1 VTSLI
6 KICGLSTP
14 DTLEAAIAAGADL
27 VGFVRFPRSP
37 RHVELDLG
45 RDLSEAARGRA
56 VRVLLVVDAEDPEL
70 DAAVAAI
77 DPDMI
82 QLHGHETPER
92 VAAIRVRYGVPIMK
106 AIGIAD
112 ASDLTAIAAYQDVAD
127 RILLDAKP
135 PKGAALPGG
144 NGVAFDWRILAAATG
159 AEPGSP
165 DGLDP
170 HTLMLSG
177 GLSPDNVAAAIR
189 ITGIRAIDVS
199 SGVETSPGIKDV
211 ERIRTFIQAA
221 RQAFTDQDPAGTPT

>member
-14 DTLEAAIAAGADL
+14 ATLEAAIAAGADL

-56 VRVLLVVDAEDPEL
+56 VRVLLVVDPDDQDL
-70 DAAVAAI
+70 DAAIAAT

-82 QLHGHETPER
+82 QLHGHETPDR
-92 VAAIRVRYGVPIMK
+92 VAAIRVRYGVPVMK
-106 AIGIAD
+106 AIGVAD
-112 ASDLTAIAAYQDVAD
+112 ASDLEVIAAYQDVAD

-135 PKGAALPGG
+135 PRGATLPGG

-159 AEPGSP
+159 AEPGAL

-170 HTLMLSG
+170 RTLMLSG

-189 ITGIRAIDVS
+189 LTGIKAVDVS
-199 SGVETSPGIKDV
+199 SGVEAGPGNKDA

-221 RQAFTDQDPAGTPT
+221 RQAFTDQDPAGTPS